1 MEEIVWGVPAEI
13 ISSESTGYHGALAA
27 GLFGRTALSERIR
40 TFKPTNGY
48 IRQIEQ
54 MPNFAFPTIEKFMH
68 NYLQS
73 NAPLFEA

>member
-13 ISSESTGYHGALAA
+13 ISPGSTGYHGALAA

-40 TFKPTNGY
+40 AFKPTNGY
-48 IRQIEQ
+48 IRQLEQ
-54 MPNFAFPTIEKFMH
+54 MPNFAFPTIEKFMR

-73 NAPLFEA
+73 NAAIIDA